1 MASTTKIM
9 TCILA
14 LENRQEDQIVTASA
28 NAAGQPKVRL
38 GVRDQEQ
45 FYLKDLLYSLML
57 ESHNDSAVVI
67 AEGIAGTTEEF
78 AKLMNQKAQELGC
91 NDTHFVT
98 PNGLDASDEG
108 GVHSTTARDLAV
120 IMRYCITQSPCS
132 EEFLEIT
139 RTKSYQFANM
149 DGSRNFSCNNHNAF
163 LDMMEGALSGKTGF
177 TADAGYCYVGALK
190 RDDRTFIVALLAC
203 GWPNNKGYKW
213 TDTRKLMEY
222 GIANYEYRNVWEDVE
237 LPEMEVD
244 GGIEEKDPYE
254 CEIRIPL
261 SVKGKEEIPVLLRAD
276 EACEVQTEVEESLTA
291 PVRKGDAAG
300 RVRYLLNGEEIAFMS
315 FPTSDG
321 KSQLC
326 GGVWGFGIF
335 DNGDQARIDASKQ
348 FIKYMCDSEKTADA
362 VRTASFF
369 AVRDTAEGTDLTH
382 IWDDEPLMA
391 EYTKLL
397 PMLGEYYE
405 DVPGWAQARTSWWN
419 MLQKIGAGEDIAST
433 VSTYMTEANTA
444 AAG

>member
-1 MASTTKIM
+1 MKKKILLYGLILCFLLSRFGAVRVRAEGEENVPEQLYARSAVLMDADSGRVLFGKEENEIRPMASTTKIM

-38 GVRDQEQ
+38 GVQDQEQ

-163 LDMMEGALSGKTGF
+163 LDMMEGSLCGKSGF
-177 TADAGYCYVGALK
+177 TA
-190 RDDRTFIVALLAC
+190 
-203 GWPNNKGYKW
+203 
-213 TDTRKLMEY
+213 
-222 GIANYEYRNVWEDVE
+222 
-237 LPEMEVD
+237 
-244 GGIEEKDPYE
+244 
-254 CEIRIPL
+254 
-261 SVKGKEEIPVLLRAD
+261 
-276 EACEVQTEVEESLTA
+276 
-291 PVRKGDAAG
+291 AA
-300 RVRYLLNGEEIAFMS
+300 
-315 FPTSDG
+315 
-321 KSQLC
+321 
-326 GGVWGFGIF
+326 
-335 DNGDQARIDASKQ
+335 
-348 FIKYMCDSEKTADA
+348 
-362 VRTASFF
+362 
-369 AVRDTAEGTDLTH
+369 
-382 IWDDEPLMA
+382 
-391 EYTKLL
+391 
-397 PMLGEYYE
+397 
-405 DVPGWAQARTSWWN
+405 
-419 MLQKIGAGEDIAST
+419 
-433 VSTYMTEANTA
+433 
-444 AAG
+444 